1 MRRYP
6 LFPVLKTCQ
15 PCCIYYWQVVGLVTA
30 MAGPTGYAAN
40 PARDLGPRIA
50 HFVLPIPNKVVQVG

>member
-1 MRRYP
+1 MHAYV
-6 LFPVLKTCQ
+6 VL
-15 PCCIYYWQVVGLVTA
+15 PFQVVGLVTA

-50 HFVLPIPNKVVQVG
+50 HFVLPIPNKVGGAKA

>member
-1 MRRYP
+1 M
-6 LFPVLKTCQ
+6 
-15 PCCIYYWQVVGLVTA
+15 VGLVTA

-50 HFVLPIPNKVVQVG
+50 HFVLPIPNKVAITRMKIACTVVVVVPSFFATGVL